1 MAAAVEKQWG
11 TTPPISTTLPTP
23 QELAANDALIAE
35 LKEQNNFESP
45 EETERR
51 YTWLFGLYDHEVDR
65 GCRKSTLQLIQK
77 VTTEFVRHVSKQKNL
92 PQSTIDGAGGKIVST
107 VRRQLVY
114 RG

>member
-51 YTWLFGLYDHEVDR
+51 YAYPLLHMILRLIEVAGSRLY
-65 GCRKSTLQLIQK
+65 
-77 VTTEFVRHVSKQKNL
+77 N
-92 PQSTIDGAGGKIVST
+92 
-107 VRRQLVY
+107 
-114 RG
+114 